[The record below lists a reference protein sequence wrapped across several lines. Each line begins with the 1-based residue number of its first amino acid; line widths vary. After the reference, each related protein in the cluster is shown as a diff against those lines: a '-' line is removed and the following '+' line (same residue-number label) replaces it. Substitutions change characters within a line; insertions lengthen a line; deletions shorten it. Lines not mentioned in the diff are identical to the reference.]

1 MAKDNGGAI
10 AQKGFNYQNYVI
22 SLVAIRN
29 YTKDNFSIYVEA
41 DDDFEVMY
49 DDNYHAYIQVKGQK
63 LSINKL
69 LQKANNKP
77 SIFEKHLSSGDNNS
91 VFKIVVFNFTESD
104 LKMMK
109 IQIDNEELFS
119 KSWGLSDEQKSTV
132 NSILDG
138 VEFKL
143 NNFSLVKTEFD
154 NNSDCA
160 RKFLTGELVDHKISV
175 DGRNDIILNELM
187 NIIQQK
193 SEIIISSDDD
203 KELKRI
209 QASELNLILKKVTSK
224 ARFDDELKKLN
235 FTTIKMEKIK
245 KEEFKII
252 ITYNS
257 IKKKIID
264 VLNCDKTRLETNHL
278 VTLIPDIIN
287 LDIMN
292 GLDENTKYAII
303 ISAYCDILEGI
314 ANE

>member
-49 DDNYHAYIQVKGQK
+49 DDNYHAYIQVKGEK

-69 LQKANNKP
+69 LQKTKNKP

-132 NSILDG
+132 NSKLGG

-160 RKFLTGELVDHKISV
+160 RKFLTGELVDHNISV

-193 SEIIISSDDD
+193 SEIIISFDDD

-264 VLNCDKTRLETNHL
+264 VLNCDKTRLETSHL